1 MFPLLADTSRFW
13 HMDIWYALPAII
25 AVSLV
30 YSATRHEEM
39 RPILLHAGRV
49 GLWIVGFMTV
59 VFGVLAGVDWFG
71 FTYN

>member
-1 MFPLLADTSRFW
+1 MFPLLADSMSFW

-39 RPILLHAGRV
+39 RPILFHAGRV

-59 VFGVLAGVDWFG
+59 VFGALAGLDWG
-71 FTYN
+71 GLTYN